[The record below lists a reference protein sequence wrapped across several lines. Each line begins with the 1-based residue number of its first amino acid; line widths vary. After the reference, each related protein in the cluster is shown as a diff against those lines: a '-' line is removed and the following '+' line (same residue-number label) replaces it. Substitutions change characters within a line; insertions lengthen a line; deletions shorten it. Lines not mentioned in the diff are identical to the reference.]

1 LIPEATP
8 AAFPGDRPN
17 PPEGFSRIRVVI
29 AGPCRSTRLLLK
41 LALEQQDDLH
51 VAATADDAASTRL
64 QAARVGAQVV
74 IISNPLTGTLFRCCE
89 LLSDLEPP
97 PGLLIVDEDAH
108 AERLLDAIE
117 AGADGYLEGHED
129 VDAVGEG
136 VRSVARGESVIPPSM
151 LGPLLRRLIQ
161 RRRDAAEA
169 AERLVGL
176 TRREREVLSHLV
188 DGLDPQAI
196 GTVLSISPET
206 ARTHVQ
212 RVVRKLGVHSRK
224 EAIAMVRR
232 AGLVDQ
238 LESMV
243 ERSTI

>member
-1 LIPEATP
+1 M
-8 AAFPGDRPN
+8 
-17 PPEGFSRIRVVI
+17 I
-29 AGPCRSTRLLLK
+29 AGPCHSTRQLLEQ
-41 LALEQQDDLH
+41 ALDQQDDLH
-51 VAATADDAASTRL
+51 VAATTDDADSTRL
-64 QAARVGAQVV
+64 QAIRVSAQVV
-74 IISNPLTGTLFRCCE
+74 IISNPWTGTLLRFCE
-89 LLSDLEPP
+89 LLSDLEPS
-97 PGLLIVDEDAH
+97 PGLLILDEDAH

-117 AGADGYLEGHED
+117 AGADGYLEGYENA
-129 VDAVGEG
+129 DALGAA
-136 VRSVARGESVIPPSM
+136 VRSVARGESVIPPPM

-169 AERLVGL
+169 AERFVGL

-196 GTVLSISPET
+196 GTILFISPET

-224 EAIAMVRR
+224 EAVAMVRQ

-238 LESMV
+238 LESLV
-243 ERSTI
+243 ERSAI